1 MRVEG
6 AEESTPGRIRTCDL
20 SFRKAV
26 LYPTELQGH
35 APIVGTLA
43 SVGTHFGTET
53 ELWRLTHNLTG
64 RGRVRQAGEDQMTE
78 RRAFAF
84 VEALVVICLAAVLLA
99 VCLPAIQE
107 QRRQASIKADLGN
120 MRLIGQ
126 ASAMYS
132 GANAGR
138 LFTFSWQA
146 GQVPVTPNAEL
157 ALACAVLNPNSPSGI
172 SRAGAIQQLDLVTYG
187 FKDERLAPRLHNV
200 GSGFTPYPLYNH
212 LVLARFVGESL
223 PSDLFISRGDKH
235 RTYWLNNIDEYLDD
249 PASSP
254 ARPPTSS
261 TDFVHLRRWA
271 FSSSY
276 MAGPSHYSNDI
287 GSTSGSKLPQTV
299 QRFSNQ
305 RSWVM
310 PNQPGVLGNRNA
322 MEVAYPSMKV
332 MMFDDYDRYNAKGRQ
347 YFGLESSSSIMNF
360 YDGHAARKATADAN
374 YGFWPNNPDFGAD
387 TPDEPSAQY
396 TYQPVAGWDPMGAVN
411 TLVPVR
417 YDQTRGG
424 LQGIDYPGK

>member
-1 MRVEG
+1 M
-6 AEESTPGRIRTCDL
+6 
-20 SFRKAV
+20 
-26 LYPTELQGH
+26 
-35 APIVGTLA
+35 
-43 SVGTHFGTET
+43 
-53 ELWRLTHNLTG
+53 
-64 RGRVRQAGEDQMTE
+64 
-78 RRAFAF
+78 
-84 VEALVVICLAAVLLA
+84 
-99 VCLPAIQE
+99 
-107 QRRQASIKADLGN
+107 
-120 MRLIGQ
+120 
-126 ASAMYS
+126 
-132 GANAGR
+132 
-138 LFTFSWQA
+138 
-146 GQVPVTPNAEL
+146 
-157 ALACAVLNPNSPSGI
+157 
-172 SRAGAIQQLDLVTYG
+172 RAGAIQQLDLVTYG

-212 LVLARFVGESL
+212 LVLARFMGESL
-223 PSDLFISRGDKH
+223 PSDLFTSHGDKH

-254 ARPPTSS
+254 ARPPTAS
-261 TDFVHLRRWA
+261 TDFVHLWRWA

-287 GSTSGSKLPQTV
+287 GSTTGLKLPQTV

-347 YFGLESSSSIMNF
+347 YFGLESSSSIINF

-387 TPDEPSAQY
+387 TPGEPSALY
-396 TYQPVAGWDPMGAVN
+396 LYSPISWWDPPKAMATRVS
-411 TLVPVR
+411 TY